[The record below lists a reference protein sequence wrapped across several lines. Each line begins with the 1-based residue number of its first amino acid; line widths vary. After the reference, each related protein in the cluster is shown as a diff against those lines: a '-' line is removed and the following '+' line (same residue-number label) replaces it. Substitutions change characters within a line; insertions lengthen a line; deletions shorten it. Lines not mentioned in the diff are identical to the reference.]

1 MNNETL
7 LNVLRAPLISE
18 KTARVGEQ
26 NQYVFEVAPEAT
38 KAEVKAAI
46 EQLFE
51 VKVEAV
57 NVVNVKG
64 KSKSF
69 RYRPG
74 RRAGMRKAYIRL
86 AAGQTIDMMAKA

>member
-18 KTARVGEQ
+18 KTARMGEH

-74 RRAGMRKAYIRL
+74 HRASMRKAYIRL

>member
-18 KTARVGEQ
+18 KTARVGEH

-74 RRAGMRKAYIRL
+74 RRASMRKAYIRL
-86 AAGQTIDMMAKA
+86 AAGRTIDMMAKA